1 MRKNLI
7 YKICS
12 FVLVCMF
19 CVLALVGC
27 TPGMDLPETNAG
39 VSGNGGLAVQKGEY
53 LYFVNGYTSIES
65 MKDGD
70 NKGGNSYSAIYRVKL
85 GDNNTLIYNEDGEL
99 ENCELIIDKVCGFD
113 KTALYIFGDYIYY
126 ASPNTQK
133 VISDESTVYNFK
145 LTDFYRAKLDGTG
158 RTLIYKTNNAS
169 DDTKFAFY
177 KTAELNDVYLACF
190 DGSKLVVINCS
201 NGSQSFICENVS
213 SVAMPEYSDYNAL
226 NNQLSVGASNIYYTR
241 STDDLDGDVN
251 LVCYAKLGD
260 SEEHVIAAGTYKYTV
275 KQANN
280 YGLVYTKKLSYEDV
294 ACNYVINYNG
304 VNGAE
309 LDLQN
314 GGKKLDSTG
323 HSTIY
328 LTTFEDGNAT
338 GFVAVNNDTSKKLV
352 YIKLNAN
359 NTTTPIILNESL
371 SLTPLTVAGNYVY
384 AYDENNNVYQINY
397 KTLDSKLIAD
407 TSLTEDEEIKKPYF
421 EGAKKFSVCGNYIY
435 YFATYE
441 GDSETGYYLNR
452 INASVQETYKTELVG
467 VVDAKYIKTEIE
479 SESE

>member
-1 MRKNLI
+1 ME
-7 YKICS
+7 
-12 FVLVCMF
+12 
-19 CVLALVGC
+19 
-27 TPGMDLPETNAG
+27 LPDKNAG

-53 LYFVNGYTSIES
+53 LYFVNGYTAVSD

-70 NKGGNSYSAIYRVKL
+70 NKGGNQYSAIYRTKL
-85 GDNNTLIYNEDGEL
+85 DENNGLVYNEDGEL
-99 ENCELIIDKVCGFD
+99 ENCEMIIDKVCGFD

-145 LTDFYRAKLDGTG
+145 LTDFYRAKLDGSY
-158 RTLIYKTNNAS
+158 RTLLYKTNNAS

-177 KTAELNDVYLACF
+177 KANGVNDVYLALY
-190 DGSKLVVINCS
+190 DGSTLVFVNCS
-201 NGSQSFICENVS
+201 NGSVPFTAEDVT
-213 SVAMPEYSDYNAL
+213 SVALPEYSDYNIL
-226 NNQLSVGASNIYYTR
+226 NNQLSAGASNVYYTR
-241 STDDLDGDVN
+241 TDSEQNISILG
-251 LVCYAKLGD
+251 YAKFG
-260 SEEHVIAAGTYKYTV
+260 ENAEHVIPSGTDTYTV

-280 YGLVYTKKLSYEDV
+280 FGLVYTRKLSYEDI
-294 ACNYVINYNG
+294 ACNYIVKYSG
-304 VNGAE
+304 ESGAE
-309 LDLQN
+309 FDVQN
-314 GGKKLDSTG
+314 GGIKLDNTG
-323 HSTIY
+323 HDNVF
-328 LTTFEDGNAT
+328 LTTFEDGNPT
-338 GFVAVNNDTSKKLV
+338 GFVCVNNDTSKKLV
-352 YIKLNAN
+352 YIKLNLN
-359 NTTTPIILNESL
+359 GTTTPIILNDSL
-371 SLTPLTVAGNYVY
+371 SLTPLKVAGNYVY

-467 VVDAKYIKTEIE
+467 VVDAKYIKTETEYE
-479 SESE
+479 SESESE